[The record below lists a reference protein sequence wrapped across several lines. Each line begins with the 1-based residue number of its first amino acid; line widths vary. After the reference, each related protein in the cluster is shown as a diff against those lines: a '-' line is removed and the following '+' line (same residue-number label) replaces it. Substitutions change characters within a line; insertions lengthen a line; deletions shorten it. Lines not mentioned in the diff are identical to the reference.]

1 MSRISKI
8 ITNAK
13 DLDYILNITEEEAT
27 KRSFIMEMFGEFK
40 GKRRFNV
47 YDTFIV
53 PKGVY
58 GPEGKKNKEP
68 FKTTV
73 GIWIF
78 NKVFIERQLFDMF
91 GYINRPINKGMV
103 GDITDKNTEWVL
115 EDKCEMQVLKDFIM
129 KAYKFMPY
137 VVILSDNYTMKML
150 TVSKRIN
157 VRKAELIKKYRKEL
171 DEKDPEVA
179 IKIQN
184 ELLDLAKDIL
194 KGDPSMDMY
203 DSGARGKFNNTFKNL
218 FIMKGI
224 TRNPDPTKGY
234 NIIMSN
240 YIDGVSKEEYADLA
254 NSLAE
259 GPYFRSNR
267 TEVGGYWEKLMLPAY
282 QHVQILPEG
291 TDCGT
296 KRTIKIHLTK
306 DNVKEYMYSYIKE
319 GNKLIELTS
328 DLVPKY
334 LGKDVE
340 FRFSSMCEEKD
351 GKKCHKCAGNL
362 FNRLGAK
369 NVGAAMVQVASKLKL
384 VAMKSFHDSQVVMTK
399 LDADKAFGFK

>member
-351 GKKCHKCAGNL
+351 GKKCHKCTGNL
-362 FNRLGAK
+362 FNRLGIK
-369 NVGAAMVQVASKLKL
+369 NVGAAMQQVASKLKL

>member
-27 KRSFIMEMFGEFK
+27 KRRFIMEMFGEFK

-78 NKVFIERQLFDMF
+78 NKVFVERQLFDMF

-103 GDITDKNTEWVL
+103 GDITDKNTEWIL

-362 FNRLGAK
+362 FNRLGIK
-369 NVGAAMVQVASKLKL
+369 NVGAAMQQVASKLKL